1 MKDDLIG
8 GVGAEVVYLWL
19 EDALEILGTVD
30 VEVLDASEEPE
41 GGEHSDESEDMVS
54 VQMGEEDSLEMRK
67 TES

>member
-19 EDALEILGTVD
+19 EDALESLGTVD
-30 VEVLDASEEPE
+30 VEVLDASEESE
-41 GGEHSDESEDMVS
+41 GGEHSDESEGVVAM
-54 VQMGEEDSLEMRK
+54 QMGEEDSLEMGK